1 MPSHDYYDILGVPR
15 NAGQKEITQA
25 FRTLAKKFHPDVC
38 KEPGAEERFK
48 EINQAYSVLSDTDR
62 KAQYDRMGHDT
73 YTSASRGSYTGGGF
87 GGRPFGG
94 FQADFS
100 GFGDIFDTFFGGGP
114 FGGFQ
119 RTAQGP
125 RSGSDLLMRIQV
137 PLEDAVA
144 GTDREIEVSHSEP
157 CPACSG
163 SGSETGKVVNCSRCG
178 GTGQFR
184 QMSTTAFGQFV
195 RMSTCPEC
203 SGRGRIPEK
212 QCSSCRGTGH
222 THAKRKIRVHIP
234 AGIETGMRLR
244 MEGFGEAGEYGA
256 PSGDLFIEVAV
267 LPHDRFTRDG
277 DDLETGI
284 HISPAQAVVGSV
296 VEVETIDHRRLEV
309 HVPPGTQH
317 NAVIRVQGDGV
328 KRKGGHGDLRVR
340 VNLAVPKHLT
350 DEERE
355 LYHHLLE
362 LEGKKVP
369 ESGGFFKDF
378 MGKKRKKKKNR

>member
-1 MPSHDYYDILGVPR
+1 MTPGDYYQVLGVPR
-15 NAGQKEITQA
+15 SAGEKEIRKA
-25 FRTLAKKFHPDVC
+25 YRTLARKYHPDVC
-38 KEPGAEERFK
+38 KDPGAEERFK
-48 EINQAYSVLSDTDR
+48 EINQAYSVLSDPDR

-87 GGRPFGG
+87 GGGPFGG

-125 RSGSDLLMRIQV
+125 RSGSDLLMRLQV

-157 CPACSG
+157 CPACKG
-163 SGSETGKVVNCSRCG
+163 SGSETGKVVNCAKCG

-184 QMSTTAFGQFV
+184 QMTSTAFGQFV

-203 SGRGRIPEK
+203 SGRGRVPEK
-212 QCSSCRGTGH
+212 QCPSCRGSGH
-222 THAKRKIRVHIP
+222 TRTKRKIRVHIP

-256 PSGDLFIEVAV
+256 PSGDLFVEVAV
-267 LPHDRFTRDG
+267 LPHDRFIRDG
-277 DDLETGI
+277 DDLETAI
-284 HISPAQAVVGSV
+284 HISPAQAVIGSAV
-296 VEVETIDHRRLEV
+296 DVETIDHRHIDV
-309 HVPPGTQH
+309 HVPPGTQQ
-317 NAVIRVQGDGV
+317 NAVIRVQGEGV
-328 KRKGGHGDLRVR
+328 KRKGRHGDLRVR
-340 VNLAVPKHLT
+340 VKIAVPKHLT
-350 DEERE
+350 DEERG
-355 LYHHLLE
+355 LYHRLLE
-362 LEGKKVP
+362 LEGKKAP
-369 ESGGFFKDF
+369 ESGGFFGDF
-378 MGKKRKKKKNR
+378 MGKKRKKKDR

>member
-1 MPSHDYYDILGVPR
+1 MAPGDYYQVLGVPR
-15 NAGQKEITQA
+15 SAGEKEIRKA
-25 FRTLAKKFHPDVC
+25 YRTLARKFHPDVC

-73 YTSASRGSYTGGGF
+73 FTSASRGSYTGGGS
-87 GGRPFGG
+87 GGGPFGG

-125 RSGSDLLMRIQV
+125 RSGSDLLMRLQI
-137 PLEDAVA
+137 PLEEAVA
-144 GTDREIEVSHSEP
+144 GTDREIDVSHSQA
-157 CPACSG
+157 CPACDG
-163 SGSETGKVVNCSRCG
+163 SGSETKKVVNCPRCG
-178 GTGQFR
+178 GTGQLR
-184 QMSTTAFGQFV
+184 QRTTTAFGQFV
-195 RMSTCPEC
+195 RMATCPEC
-203 SGRGRIPEK
+203 SGRGKTPEK
-212 QCSSCRGTGH
+212 RCSSCKGTGH
-222 THAKRKIRVHIP
+222 TRTKRRLKVHIP

-256 PSGDLFIEVAV
+256 PSGDLFIDVAV

-277 DDLETGI
+277 NDLEI
-284 HISPAQAVVGSV
+284 FVHISPAQAVIGSA

-309 HVPPGTQH
+309 HVPPGTPH
-317 NAVIRVQGDGV
+317 NAVIRVQGEGM

-340 VNLAVPKHLT
+340 IRLAVPKQLS

-355 LYHHLLE
+355 LYHRLLQ
-362 LEGKKVP
+362 LEGKKAP
-369 ESGGFFKDF
+369 ESRGFFKDF
-378 MGKKRKKKKNR
+378 MGKKKDR